1 MKVGEIMDVHLI
13 IKLKSSYE
21 AWEEIFISHVD
32 VRSLICDE
40 SKTLFAK
47 ANDTTALVTI
57 FDVDMEGMGKMMSDP
72 EFIKMNEG
80 LSEAIIPYAINQ
92 LK

>member
-1 MKVGEIMDVHLI
+1 MDVHLI

-21 AWEEIFISHVD
+21 AWEAIFISHED
-32 VRSLICDE
+32 VRSSICDE

-57 FDVDMEGMGKMMSDP
+57 FDVDMEGMGKMMLDP

-80 LSEAIIPYAINQ
+80 LSEEIIPYAINQ

>member
-1 MKVGEIMDVHLI
+1 MDVHLI

-21 AWEEIFISHVD
+21 AWEEIFISHED
-32 VRSLICDE
+32 VRSSICDE

-57 FDVDMEGMGKMMSDP
+57 FDVDMEGMGKMMLDP

-80 LSEAIIPYAINQ
+80 LSEEIIPYAINQ

>member
-1 MKVGEIMDVHLI
+1 MDVHLI

>member
-1 MKVGEIMDVHLI
+1 MDVHLI

-92 LK
+92 IK

>member
-1 MKVGEIMDVHLI
+1 MDVNLI
-13 IKLKSSYE
+13 IKLKASFE
-21 AWEEIFISHVD
+21 TWKEIFINHKE
-32 VRSLICDE
+32 VRSKICNE

-57 FDVDMEGMGKMMSDP
+57 FDVNMEEMGKMMSDP
-72 EFIKMNEG
+72 EFIKINED
-80 LSEAIIPYAINQ
+80 LSEEIIPYSISA

>member
-1 MKVGEIMDVHLI
+1 MDVHLI

-57 FDVDMEGMGKMMSDP
+57 FDVDMEGTGKMMSDP

-80 LSEAIIPYAINQ
+80 LSEEIIPYAINK

>member
-1 MKVGEIMDVHLI
+1 MDVHLI

-72 EFIKMNEG
+72 EFIKMNED
-80 LSEAIIPYAINQ
+80 LSEEIIPYAINQ

>member
-1 MKVGEIMDVHLI
+1 MDVHLI
-13 IKLKSSYE
+13 IKLKASYE
-21 AWEEIFISHVD
+21 TWKEVFIKHKE
-32 VRSLICDE
+32 VRSKICNE

-57 FDVDMEGMGKMMSDP
+57 IDVNMEEMGKMMSDP
-72 EFIKMNEG
+72 EFVKMNEG
-80 LSEAIIPYAINQ
+80 LSEEITPYSISP

>member
-1 MKVGEIMDVHLI
+1 MDVHLI
-13 IKLKSSYE
+13 IKLQSSYE
-21 AWEEIFISHVD
+21 AQEEIFISHVD
-32 VRSLICDE
+32 VSSSICDE

-47 ANDTTALVTI
+47 ANVTIALVTI

-80 LSEAIIPYAINQ
+80 LSEQIIPYAINQ

>member
-1 MKVGEIMDVHLI
+1 MDVHLI
-13 IKLKSSYE
+13 IKLKASYE
-21 AWEEIFISHVD
+21 TWKEVFIKHKE
-32 VRSLICDE
+32 VRSKICNE

-57 FDVDMEGMGKMMSDP
+57 FDVNMEEMGKMMSDP
-72 EFIKMNEG
+72 EFVKMNEG
-80 LSEAIIPYAINQ
+80 LSEEITPYSISR